1 VLVYFELQLTHV
13 VTTYIIWDTFEMHKI
28 AANWSPSFDASDDL
42 HRFEAVKFKQVCFS
56 HLTGRTDCPELIFT
70 TNSVVTQQALH

>member
-1 VLVYFELQLTHV
+1 
-13 VTTYIIWDTFEMHKI
+13 MHKI